1 MAHWRGISAAIVA
14 AVLAL
19 GTYGVVLGSR
29 SPAAAGAS
37 AAEGYVRTNQV
48 GYPLSADKRAYLMAS
63 VPAPRARFT
72 VTDDGGRVV
81 AAGRV
86 GPDLGRW
93 SRRFPH
99 VYPIDFTRVRR
110 AGTFALSVAGPAQ
123 ARAMVRVG
131 AGAALYA
138 GPIRN
143 ALGFYRVQRD
153 GAAIVRSA
161 LRTAPSHLND
171 ADAMTYRTPKVDGD
185 GAFKGD
191 LAPLGVR
198 IDASGGWWDA
208 GDYLKFVHAT
218 AYTDAVLLMG
228 VRDFPGQMGSGAGPA
243 DFDAEARFGAR
254 WLMRMWDDRTRTLY
268 YQVGIGNGN
277 DAIVSDHDIWRL
289 PQDDDTYGGRDPA
302 YRYIRHRPVFRAGP
316 PGSPVSPNLAG
327 RDAAALALCY
337 QVYRTSDPGFARNCL
352 ASAEHLFDLADTT
365 PDGHLTTAIP
375 FDFYPESE
383 WRDDLELGAAE
394 LALALEQPGAPR
406 GLPHRDPRHYVELAA
421 HWAHAYIHGP
431 NDAADTLNLYDVS
444 ALGHGEL
451 IRAMARARA
460 RPRRYSRGPARR
472 PAPAAGPGDRPG
484 KDRRIR
490 VRLRVGPVR
499 HDDSR
504 HGPRRHC
511 EPVRRAHALA
521 PVRRARH
528 ALARKRARGQRVG
541 VVVHRRRRAGVPALH
556 AAPGR
561 QHRRLARRNGSRP
574 GRCLRRGPELRGHER
589 QAPAHAGLPRGRR
602 RFLRPLQLECGLPRQ
617 RGVLLDRR
625 ARDRPHGDE
634 PARLRPRRGRQ
645 VLRPAAPRAPRSG
658 DAPSGCRRDPRSL
671 PSRLRH
677 PSGRRC

>member
-1 MAHWRGISAAIVA
+1 MAA
-14 AVLAL
+14 AL
-19 GTYGVVLGSR
+19 GIGAYGALLGGR
-29 SPAAAGAS
+29 SPAAGSAAGA
-37 AAEGYVRTNQV
+37 GYVRVNQV
-48 GYPLSADKRAYLMAS
+48 GYPLSADKRAYLMTS
-63 VPAPRARFT
+63 VPAARAQFT

-81 AAGRV
+81 AAGVV

-93 SRRFPH
+93 SRRYPH

-110 AGTFALSVAGPAQ
+110 AGTYAVSVGGPAPAQ
-123 ARAMVRVG
+123 AVVEIG

-143 ALGFYRVQRD
+143 ALAFYRVQRD

-191 LAPLGVR
+191 LSPLGVR
-198 IDASGGWWDA
+198 MDASGGWWDA

-228 VRDFPGQMGSGAGPA
+228 VRDFPAQMGAGAGPA

-254 WLMRMWDDRTRTLY
+254 WLLRMWDDRTRTLY

-302 YRYIRHRPVFRAGP
+302 FRYIRHRPVFRAGP
-316 PGSPVSPNLAG
+316 AGSPVSPNLAG

-337 QVYRTSDPGFARNCL
+337 QVYRTTDRRLARNCL
-352 ASAEHLFDLADTT
+352 VSAEHLFDLADTA
-365 PDGHLTTAIP
+365 PKGHLTTAIP

-406 GLPHRDPRHYVELAA
+406 GLPHRDPRHYVDLAA

-451 IRAMARARA
+451 IRAMRGRDRGLAVTHAGLLADLRRQLARGIAQGKTDPFGFGYGWAQYDTTTHGTGLAVTASLYDQLTHSHRYAALGMRWLGNVLGANAWGSSFIVGDGRVYPHCTQHQVANIAGSLDGSAPVLAGASVEGPNSEATSGRLPHMRA
-460 RPRRYSRGPARR
+460 C
-472 PAPAAGPGDRPG
+472 PAAGGD
-484 KDRRIR
+484 
-490 VRLRVGPVR
+490 
-499 HDDSR
+499 
-504 HGPRRHC
+504 
-511 EPVRRAHALA
+511 AF
-521 PVRRARH
+521 ARFNSS
-528 ALARKRARGQRVG
+528 AVY
-541 VVVHRRRRAGVPALH
+541 
-556 AAPGR
+556 
-561 QHRRLARRNGSRP
+561 
-574 GRCLRRGPELRGHER
+574 
-589 QAPAHAGLPRGRR
+589 
-602 RFLRPLQLECGLPRQ
+602 
-617 RGVLLDRR
+617 
-625 ARDRPHGDE
+625 RDNVESYSTVE
-634 PARLRPRRGRQ
+634 PAIDLTATSPLAFAR
-645 VLRPAAPRAPRSG
+645 VAAG
-658 DAPSGCRRDPRSL
+658 MF
-671 PSRLRH
+671 
-677 PSGRRC
+677 